1 MNISIFVIC
10 YNEEI
15 ILQKFIE
22 HYRTRFPNCEITIY
36 DNMST
41 DNSRQIAIKND
52 CKVLEYDSN
61 NEIRDDLYLEIKNNC
76 WKQAKTDW
84 VLICDT
90 DEFLDI
96 NQEQLE
102 KEDCSIILSKG
113 YNMVNLEDDLIFD
126 NIKFGIRAK
135 QYDKYYLFNKSKIKE
150 INYEAGCHSA
160 NPKGEIKFSKN
171 VYNLFHYTMLSEQ
184 YLVDRYKR
192 NFERLSKENKKYGWG
207 IQYSDSEQTIRDRF
221 TTAKKWFSENKEF
234 NLEQAIN
241 IKMIKHNYQEI
252 EGWFNMEQQYLE
264 LLEST
269 PEKGIFVELGAYKG
283 KSTSFIVT
291 EIVNR
296 NRNIQFY
303 TVDTFEGD
311 SGSTDKKEVEAYK
324 QVNVS
329 KMYEEFKENTKHL
342 ENKFTIM
349 VNYSYEAAEYFADN
363 SIDVVFLDAGH
374 SASAVL
380 ADLKAWYPKMKDNS
394 IMSGHDYNSWIGVK
408 TSVLEFFG
416 KEPDKVEN
424 DCWFIKI
431 IK

>member
-1 MNISIFVIC
+1 MVTIYNISF
-10 YNEEI
+10 NEEI
-15 ILQKFIE
+15 ILQKFID
-22 HYRTRFPNCEITIY
+22 HYKYQFPNCEIVIY
-36 DNMST
+36 DNQST
-41 DNSRQIAIKND
+41 DKTKEIALKNG
-52 CKVLEYDSN
+52 CKILEYNSN

-221 TTAKKWFSENKEF
+221 TTAKKWFSENKQF
-234 NLEQAIN
+234 NSEQAIN

-252 EGWFNMEQQYLE
+252 EGWFNMEHQYLE
-264 LLEST
+264 LLEAT

-291 EIVNR
+291 EIINK
-296 NRNIQFY
+296 NRNIKFT
-303 TVDTFEGD
+303 TVDTFQGD
-311 SGSTDKKEVEAYK
+311 SGSNDLKEIEAYK

-342 ENKFTIM
+342 SDRLQTIIGKS
-349 VNYSYEAAEYFADN
+349 NEAAEYFEDN
-363 SIDVVFLDAGH
+363 SVDSLFIDAGH
-374 SASAVL
+374 SKEAVL
-380 ADLKAWYPKMKDNS
+380 KDIKSWLPKMKNNS
-394 IMSGHDYNSWIGVK
+394 IMAGHDYTGWEGVGQAVRELLG
-408 TSVLEFFG
+408 T
-416 KEPDKVEN
+416 PDKVEN

-431 IK
+431 EK

>member
-1 MNISIFVIC
+1 MIEIFTII

-15 ILQKFIE
+15 ILQKFIN
-22 HYRTRFPNCEITIY
+22 HYRERFPNCEITIY

-41 DNSRQIAIKND
+41 DNSRQIAIENS
-52 CKVLEYDSN
+52 CKIINYNSN

-76 WKQAKTDW
+76 WKKAYTSW
-84 VLICDT
+84 VLIADA

-96 NQEQLE
+96 NQEQLK

-113 YNMVNLEDDLIFD
+113 YNMVNLEDDLIFE

-184 YLVDRYKR
+184 YLIDRYKR
-192 NFERLSKENKKYGWG
+192 NIERLSSINKKYGWG
-207 IQYSDSEQTIRDRF
+207 IQYTENEKIIKDRF
-221 TTAKKWFSENKEF
+221 NQAKKWFSENKNF
-234 NLEQAIN
+234 DLEQAIN

-264 LLEST
+264 LLEAT
-269 PEKGIFVELGAYKG
+269 PEGGIFVELGAYKG

-291 EIVNR
+291 EMVNR
-296 NRNIQFY
+296 NRNINFY
-303 TVDTFEGD
+303 TVDTFQGD
-311 SGSTDKKEVEAYK
+311 SGSTDLKEVEAYK

-329 KMYEEFKENTKHL
+329 KMEEEFDKNTEHL
-342 ENKFTIM
+342 SEHFEVI
-349 VNYSYEAAEYFADN
+349 VAYSFESAKYFDSN
-363 SIDVVFLDAGH
+363 SVDCLFIDAGH
-374 SASAVL
+374 SYEAVIK
-380 ADLKAWYPKMKDNS
+380 DINAWLPKMKNGS
-394 IMSGHDYNSWIGVK
+394 IMSGHDYNSWEGVK
-408 TSVLEFFG
+408 KAVNELLG
-416 KEPDKVEN
+416 IPDKVEN

-431 IK
+431 KK

>member
-1 MNISIFVIC
+1 MIEIFTIC

-15 ILQKFIE
+15 ILQKFID

-41 DNSRQIAIKND
+41 DNSRQIAFKNG

-84 VLICDT
+84 VLICDV

-135 QYDKYYLFNKSKIKE
+135 QYDKYYLFNKSKVKE

-184 YLVDRYKR
+184 YLINRYRR
-192 NFERLSKENKKYGWG
+192 NFERLSKENKKHGWG

-241 IKMIKHNYQEI
+241 IKMIKHNYQSI
-252 EGWFNMEQQYLE
+252 EGWFNMEKQYLE
-264 LLEST
+264 LLDAT

-342 ENKFTIM
+342 SDRLQTIIGKS
-349 VNYSYEAAEYFADN
+349 NEAAEYFEDN
-363 SIDVVFLDAGH
+363 SVDVIFIDAGH
-374 SASAVL
+374 SKEAVL
-380 ADLKAWYPKMKDNS
+380 KDIKAWLPKMKNNS
-394 IMSGHDYNSWIGVK
+394 IMAGHDYTGWEGVGQAVRELLG
-408 TSVLEFFG
+408 T
-416 KEPDKVEN
+416 PNKVEN

-431 IK
+431 KK

>member
-1 MNISIFVIC
+1 MIEIFAII

-15 ILQKFIE
+15 ILQKFIN
-22 HYRTRFPNCEITIY
+22 HYRERFPNCEITIY

-41 DNSRQIAIKND
+41 DNSRQIAIENS
-52 CKVLEYDSN
+52 CKIINYNSN

-76 WKQAKTDW
+76 WKKANTSW
-84 VLICDT
+84 VLIADA

-96 NQEQLE
+96 NQEQLK

-113 YNMVNLEDDLIFD
+113 YNMINLEDDLIFD

-184 YLVDRYKR
+184 YLINRYRR

-241 IKMIKHNYQEI
+241 IKMIKHNYQSI
-252 EGWFNMEQQYLE
+252 EGWFNMEKQYLE
-264 LLEST
+264 LLDAT

-303 TVDTFEGD
+303 TVDTFQGD
-311 SGSTDKKEVEAYK
+311 SGSNDLKEVDAYK
-324 QVNVS
+324 QVDVS
-329 KMYEEFKENTKHL
+329 KMYEEFTENTKHL
-342 ENKFTIM
+342 DNNFTVIKD
-349 VNYSYEAAEYFADN
+349 YSWEAAKLFEDN
-363 SIDVVFLDAGH
+363 SVDVCFLDASH
-374 SASAVL
+374 AEKSVL
-380 ADLKAWYPKMKDNS
+380 LDLQAWYPKIKNNG
-394 IMSGHDYNSWIGVK
+394 ILAGHDYNAWIGVK
-408 TSVLEFFG
+408 TAFKQYF
-416 KEPDKVEN
+416 KKDPDKINN

-431 IK
+431 KK

>member
-1 MNISIFVIC
+1 MIEIFTIC

-15 ILQKFIE
+15 ILQKFID

-41 DNSRQIAIKND
+41 DNSRQIAIKNG
-52 CKVLEYDSN
+52 CKIIDYNSN
-61 NEIRDDLYLEIKNNC
+61 NKVRDDLYLEIKNNC
-76 WKQAKTDW
+76 WKQSEKDW
-84 VLICDT
+84 VLICDV

-96 NQEQLE
+96 NQEQLQ

-113 YNMVNLEDDLIFD
+113 YNMVNLEDDFIFD
-126 NIKFGIRAK
+126 NVKYGIRAK

-160 NPKGEIKFSKN
+160 NPKGEIKFSNN

-184 YLVDRYKR
+184 YLINRYKR
-192 NFERLSKENKKYGWG
+192 NFERLSKENKKHGWG
-207 IQYSDSEQTIRDRF
+207 VHYKESEQTIRDKF

-264 LLEST
+264 LLEAT

-291 EIVNR
+291 EMINR
-296 NRNIQFY
+296 DRNIQFY

-311 SGSTDKKEVEAYK
+311 SGSTDKKEIEAYK

-329 KMYEEFKENTKHL
+329 NMYQEFSQNLNHL
-342 ENKFTIM
+342 DGYFTPIST
-349 VNYSYEAAEYFADN
+349 YSHAAAIYFDDN
-363 SIDVVFLDAGH
+363 SVDVCFLDAGH
-374 SASAVL
+374 SFEAVVK
-380 ADLKAWYPKMKDNS
+380 DINAWLPKVKNGA
-394 IMSGHDYNSWIGVK
+394 IMAGHDYNSWEGVK
-408 TSVLEFFG
+408 KAVNELLG
-416 KEPDKVEN
+416 IPDKVEN

-431 IK
+431 KK

>member
-1 MNISIFVIC
+1 MIEIFTII

-15 ILQKFIE
+15 ILQKFIN
-22 HYRTRFPNCEITIY
+22 HYRERFPNCEITIY

-41 DNSRQIAIKND
+41 DNSRQIAVENN
-52 CKVLEYDSN
+52 CKIIDYNSN

-76 WKQAKTDW
+76 WKKANTSW
-84 VLICDT
+84 VLIADA

-96 NQEQLE
+96 NQEQLQ

-113 YNMVNLEDDLIFD
+113 YNMVNLEDDLIFE

-184 YLVDRYKR
+184 YLIDRYRR
-192 NFERLSKENKKYGWG
+192 NYERLSSINKKYGWG
-207 IQYSDSEQTIRDRF
+207 IQYTENEQIIKNRF
-221 TTAKKWFSENKEF
+221 NQAKKWFSENKQF
-234 NLEQAIN
+234 NSEQAIN
-241 IKMIKHNYQEI
+241 IKMIKHNYQSI
-252 EGWFNMEQQYLE
+252 EGWFNMEKQYLE
-264 LLEST
+264 LLDAT

-349 VNYSYEAAEYFADN
+349 VNYSYEAADYFLDN
-363 SIDVVFLDAGH
+363 SVDQIFIDAGH
-374 SASAVL
+374 SYEAVIK
-380 ADLKAWYPKMKDNS
+380 DIQAWYPKMKNGS
-394 IMSGHDYNSWIGVK
+394 IIAGHDYNSWEGVK
-408 TSVLEFFG
+408 KAVNELLGT
-416 KEPDKVEN
+416 PDKVEN

-431 IK
+431 EK